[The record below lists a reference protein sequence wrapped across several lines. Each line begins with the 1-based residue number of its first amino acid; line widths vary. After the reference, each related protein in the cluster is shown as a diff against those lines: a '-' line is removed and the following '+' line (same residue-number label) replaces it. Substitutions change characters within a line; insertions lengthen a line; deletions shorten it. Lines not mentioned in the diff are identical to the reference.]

1 MLYLLAHRG
10 LFSVNHINLL
20 FHFTL
25 CDANFSESQERAEF
39 TLKGLRAA
47 LTQTAPRQ
55 GISEAQGPLGHPC
68 TPQGCPGGLPSL
80 PFKRLSVYFPSYPQ
94 LEISL
99 GKRPVFTSYL

>member
-39 TLKGLRAA
+39 TLKGLCAA
-47 LTQTAPRQ
+47 FTQTAPRQ
-55 GISEAQGPLGHPC
+55 GISKAQGPLGHPH
-68 TPQGCPGGLPSL
+68 TPQGCPEALHSL
-80 PFKRLSVYFPSYPQ
+80 PFKCLSVYISFYPQ
-94 LEISL
+94 LEIS
-99 GKRPVFTSYL
+99 